1 MRSMVRSLTR
11 AIAWF
16 AFAWVSFLAFDA
28 RAQTVDDA
36 TRAAARDLGKAGVEA
51 YQAGD
56 YVTATE
62 KLEKAYRVLKAPS
75 LGLWSARALVKVNR
89 WVQASERYLE
99 VTRLSVSS
107 GDTTVQKQAQ
117 ADARSELDA
126 LDPTIP
132 GVVIVLEGAT
142 AAEVTVSLDR
152 TAVPS
157 DLLGERRRVDPGKHR
172 IEVRRGEEIAAEDF
186 EIASGETKTVPLR
199 LAATGAAPVQAEPAK
214 EWKVEPSEHRS
225 SSPLPVVGLV
235 TAGVGVVAIGA
246 GAFFGLRAKS
256 LNDDSKDAGCTS
268 TVCTGNARQD
278 REDAITAANISTG
291 LFIAGGVLAAGGM
304 TLFFVGNSSKTS
316 ASAALTPTLSPNSA
330 GMTLH
335 GAF

>member
-1 MRSMVRSLTR
+1 
-11 AIAWF
+11 
-16 AFAWVSFLAFDA
+16 LAFDA
-28 RAQTVDDA
+28 RAQAVDDA

-99 VTRLSVSS
+99 VTRLSISS
-107 GDTTVQKQAQ
+107 GDTNVQKQAQ

-142 AAEVTVSLDR
+142 AAEVTVTLDG

-172 IEVRRGEEIAAEDF
+172 IEARRGEDVATEDF
-186 EIASGETKTVPLR
+186 EVASGETKTVPLR
-199 LAATGAAPVQAEPAK
+199 LAAAAAGPAQTEPTNARPVEPA
-214 EWKVEPSEHRS
+214 EDDRS
-225 SSPLPVVGLV
+225 SKSALPVVGLV
-235 TAGVGVVAIGA
+235 TAGVGVVAIGV
-246 GAFFGLRAKS
+246 GTYFGLRAKS
-256 LNDDSKDAGCTS
+256 LNDDSNAPGKCTEIECHGDGAS
-268 TVCTGNARQD
+268 L
-278 REDAITAANISTG
+278 REDAITAANLSTG
-291 LFIAGGVLAAGGM
+291 FFIAGGVLAAGGV
-304 TLFFVGNSSKTS
+304 TLFLVGNSKKKS
-316 ASAALTPTLSPNSA
+316 ASAALTPTLSPHTA